1 MEIRAIS
8 GKKIILIILICGRKP
23 KLQSRKTIHIMSI
36 QAFLE
41 KVKQTPTQITF
52 PETIAVIEGNYNFT
66 PTAFQNGTQHNAAG
80 ENSGSCKLFSFA
92 KLQNLSKEE
101 TLACFGAFY
110 FEEVLGDP
118 NGTNH
123 QNIRNFIN
131 LGWDGIQ
138 FEGNALEAK

>member
-1 MEIRAIS
+1 MA
-8 GKKIILIILICGRKP
+8 KN
-23 KLQSRKTIHIMSI
+23 QTIIMSI

-52 PETIAVIEGNYNFT
+52 PETIAVIEENYNFT

-110 FEEVLGDP
+110 FKEVLGDP